1 MRGRRAL
8 ALPAEQMKLAATDFD
23 GTFCPHGEPI
33 PAENIEAVQRWQK
46 AGHKFGICT
55 GRGIGLI
62 RHALAPYPELRPDY
76 LVCNNGGVIVDGEG
90 RILQSFVVPADVRD
104 GMLAMPV
111 LRETHHPLRILTERG
126 MFTLDTG
133 ADIPFGLPIEMPL
146 ISFDEAQKLPNVVQ
160 ISLRC
165 DSIEEALATTHEVEK
180 AFPGIVGNI
189 NRNYIDFNR
198 REANKR
204 DGVRHLLQVTGWQ
217 PEQVLF
223 IGDDRNDLPAVEYF
237 KGCTV
242 ATAADFMKEAASAVY
257 PTVGDMLLANL

>member
-1 MRGRRAL
+1 MR
-8 ALPAEQMKLAATDFD
+8 LAATDFD

-33 PAENIEAVQRWQK
+33 PQKNIEAVRRWQE

-55 GRGIGLI
+55 GRGLGLI
-62 RHALAPYPELRPDY
+62 QYALAPYPELRPDY
-76 LVCNNGGVIVDGEG
+76 LVCNNGGVLVDGAG
-90 RILQSFVVPADVRD
+90 KILQSFVLPAKMRD
-104 GMLAMPV
+104 DMFALPV
-111 LRETHHPLRILTERG
+111 LRETHHPLRLLTERA

-133 ADIPFGLPIEMPL
+133 AEVPFGLPIEMPV
-146 ISFDEAQKLPNVVQ
+146 ISFDEVKKFPDVVQ

-165 DSIEEALATTHEVEK
+165 DTVEEALATTRAVEA
-180 AFPGIVGNI
+180 AFPDIVGNI

-217 PEQVLF
+217 PEKVFF
-223 IGDDRNDLPAVEYF
+223 IGDDRNDLPAIEYF

-257 PTVGDMLLANL
+257 PTVGAMLLDNL